1 MTTDIWVA
9 LGAIGTFL
17 AALAALIPV
26 LRRKPKKVPDEAVGS
41 ADQEVYSGY
50 LEDGRILFSGELL
63 KRIQVERG

>member
-26 LRRKPKKVPDEAVGS
+26 LRRKPKKVPDEAVDQQIRRFILGTWKTGESFSVGS
-41 ADQEVYSGY
+41 
-50 LEDGRILFSGELL
+50 F
-63 KRIQVERG
+63 